1 MLRGAPMLAMPILL
15 AASSVLTLV
24 TAQEPGTPLH
34 VAGVVRDR
42 GGKPIAGATVHVYQT
57 DASGRYTPDK
67 PMDEPH
73 ARLSGMVTT
82 DVEGRF
88 EVHTI
93 RPGGYPQAVRLGGV
107 DRHIPAHIHM
117 DVSAAGHAGRQAQ
130 VVFADD
136 PLLED
141 SYWREWASSL
151 NQPIVTVET
160 RGQERVAH
168 VVLSLE

>member
-1 MLRGAPMLAMPILL
+1 MLAMPILL

-24 TAQEPGTPLH
+24 TGQEPGTPLH
-34 VAGVVRDR
+34 LTAVVRDR
-42 GGKPIAGATVHVYQT
+42 GGQPIAGATVHVYQT

-67 PMDEPH
+67 PMDERH
-73 ARLSGMVTT
+73 ARLSGTVTT
-82 DVEGRF
+82 DAEGRF

-93 RPGGYPQAVRLGGV
+93 CPGGYPQAVRIEGM

-117 DVSAAGHAGRQAQ
+117 DISAAGHALRRAQ

-141 SYWREWASSL
+141 PYWRKWAASL
-151 NQPIVTVET
+151 NQPVAKIET
-160 RGQERVAH
+160 RGQEHVAH
-168 VVLSLE
+168 IILTIE